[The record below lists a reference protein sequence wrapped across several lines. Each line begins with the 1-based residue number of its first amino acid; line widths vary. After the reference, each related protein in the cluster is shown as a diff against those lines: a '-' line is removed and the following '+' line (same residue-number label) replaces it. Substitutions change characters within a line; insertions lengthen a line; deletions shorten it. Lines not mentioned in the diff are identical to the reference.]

1 MMDMVVKRLVLA
13 NTFSI
18 NMLPMLVGDAY
29 KVLVERVTLTVA
41 KELVDIN
48 RDRLHSVVGHEST
61 AKFMSTLLGVEV
73 PFNREL
79 YKWKDGDLILA
90 TMLNFR
96 PPEGKVYTYEELK
109 RLYEEGN
116 IAFYV
121 VDVEKIT

>member
-1 MMDMVVKRLVLA
+1 MIVKRLVLA

-48 RDRLHSVVGHEST
+48 KDRLYSVVGHEST

-79 YKWKDGDLILA
+79 YKWKDGDLVLA
-90 TMLNFR
+90 MMLNFR